1 MHWND
6 IKKLPFSSY
15 EVSVDACD
23 IEAMLLRYIEKH
35 NLNLSP
41 WFQRGHVWT
50 EEQQVAYI
58 EHLLS
63 GSNSATMIQ
72 FNKPG
77 WMGNRHVT
85 GEMTIVDG
93 LQRITAVRKFISDD
107 LLVYGQKCSEFG
119 ELFQCPI
126 TLKFNVCNVETEKEL
141 VEWYLK
147 LNSGGTMHTKEEL
160 ERVRS
165 GLESK
170 QQERIL

>member
-1 MHWND
+1 MNWNE
-6 IKKLPFSSY
+6 IKKLPFSCY
-15 EVSVDACD
+15 EVSVDAYD
-23 IEAMLLRYIEKH
+23 IEATLERYLGKH

-77 WMGNRHVT
+77 WMGRYRIN

-93 LQRITAVRKFISDD
+93 LQRLTAVRKFVADE
-107 LLVYGQKCSEFG
+107 LEVYGQKCSEFG
-119 ELFQCPI
+119 DLCRCPI
-126 TLKFNVCNVETEKEL
+126 TLKFNICNVETEKEL

-147 LNSGGTMHTKEEL
+147 LNSGGTIHTKEEL
-160 ERVRS
+160 GRVRS
-165 GLESK
+165 GLNDKYS
-170 QQERIL
+170 